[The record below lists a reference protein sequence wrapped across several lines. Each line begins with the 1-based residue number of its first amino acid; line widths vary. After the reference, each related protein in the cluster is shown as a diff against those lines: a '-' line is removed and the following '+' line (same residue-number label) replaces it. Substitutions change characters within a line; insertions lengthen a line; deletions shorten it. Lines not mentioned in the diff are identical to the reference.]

1 MFIIKYRKFFIGFS
15 ILMMVLAAAVTTKF
29 GLNLGID
36 FTGGSILEVS
46 YEDQRPDIVV
56 VREAVAKA
64 GFAGARVQP
73 FGDLNVIVRTPELT
87 EEEHQQLLTALQL
100 DVEQVTEERY
110 NTIGPTIGNELRA
123 KALIAIVVVALAI
136 ILFVAYAF
144 RRVSRPISSWT
155 YGLTAV
161 IALIHD
167 VIIPVGVFAL
177 LGREIDTLFV
187 VGVLSILGLSVN
199 DTIVVFDRIR
209 ENVREKF
216 KGGEANQAGFEKLVG
231 LSLKQ
236 TMARSVNTSLTLLVV
251 LVVLMAVGP
260 VATREL
266 ALVLLLGTVTGT
278 YSSIFFA
285 SPLLIAFSSR
295 KVAKK

>member
-1 MFIIKYRKFFIGFS
+1 
-15 ILMMVLAAAVTTKF
+15 MVLAAAVTAKF
-29 GLNLGID
+29 GLNFGID

-46 YEDQRPDIVV
+46 YEEQRPDIIA
-56 VREAVAKA
+56 VREAVAEA
-64 GFAGARVQP
+64 GFTGARVQP
-73 FGDLNVIVRTPELT
+73 FGDLSVIVRTQELI
-87 EEEHQQLLTALQL
+87 EEEHQQLLTALQV
-100 DVEQVTEERY
+100 DIEQVTEERY
-110 NTIGPTIGNELRA
+110 NTIGPTIGSELRT

-144 RRVSRPISSWT
+144 RQVSRPVSSWT

-161 IALIHD
+161 IALLHD
-167 VIIPVGVFAL
+167 VIIPVGIFAL
-177 LGREIDTLFV
+177 IGHEIDTLFV

-216 KGGEANQAGFEKLVG
+216 KGGEANQAGFAKLVG
-231 LSLKQ
+231 LSLNQ
-236 TMARSVNTSLTLLVV
+236 TMARSINTSLTLLVV
-251 LVVLMAVGP
+251 LIVLMVVGP

-285 SPLLIAFSSR
+285 SPLLLAFSSR